1 MLEKINSPED
11 LKKLNI
17 ESLPELAQEI
27 RTLIINTVSKTGGH
41 LAPNLGV
48 VELTVAM
55 HYVFNSPKDKFIFD
69 VGHQCYVHKILTGRK
84 DKFHTLRQ
92 HKGISGFTSIK
103 ESCYDCYGAGHA
115 STSISAAVGIAKA
128 RDIKKEKYK
137 VISLIGDGSLTGGL
151 AYEGINHLGH
161 LGIDMTV
168 ILNDNKMSISK
179 NVGAMARY
187 LETLSVTAHEKRNLK
202 TIFHELGFTYLGPVD
217 GHNIKS
223 LIQVL
228 EKSKSIK
235 GPVLIHVK
243 TIKGKGYIYAENNKP
258 KFHGLGPFNL
268 DNGEVHKTSD
278 IPTYTNVFSQTMIK
292 LANKNKN
299 IIAITAAMPSG
310 TGLDEFGKTFP
321 KRFFDV
327 GIAEQHAVVFAAG
340 LATKGLKPFCAIYS
354 TFLQRAYDQVLHD
367 VCLQNLPV
375 VFCLDRAGIVG
386 DDGPTHHGCFD
397 LAYLRLIP
405 NIVIMAPK
413 DENELQHMLF
423 TASEYNGPIAVRYPK
438 GEGIGVNLDRDF
450 KNLEIGKAELIQDGN
465 DIAVLTIGTTA
476 YLAKEAIK
484 EVDGSIA
491 LVNSRFVKPLDEKLI
506 LELAKKTKNII
517 TVEENCLNCGFGSA
531 VLELLHKHNI
541 QANVKRI
548 GIPDKFIS
556 HGSTELLKK
565 EIGLSKENI
574 VKTLKEMINKK

>member
-1 MLEKINSPED
+1 MLEKIKSPED

-17 ESLPELAQEI
+17 ESLSELAKEI

-69 VGHQCYVHKILTGRK
+69 VSHQCYVHKILTGRK

-128 RDIKKEKYK
+128 RDIRKENYK

-161 LGIDMTV
+161 LGLDMTV

-179 NVGAMARY
+179 NVGAMAHY
-187 LETLSVTAHEKRNLK
+187 LETLSVTAHKKRDLK

-217 GHNIKS
+217 GHNIKE

-228 EKSKSIK
+228 EKSKTIK

-243 TIKGKGYIYAENNKP
+243 TIKGKGYIHAENNKP
-258 KFHGLGPFNL
+258 KFHGISPFDIN
-268 DNGEVHKTSD
+268 NGEAIKKSE
-278 IPTYTNVFSQTMIK
+278 IPTYTAIFSQTLVK
-292 LANKNKN
+292 LAEKNKK
-299 IIAITAAMPSG
+299 IIGITAAMPSG

-321 KRFFDV
+321 ERFFDV

-340 LATKGLKPFCAIYS
+340 LALQGLKPFCAIYS

-423 TASEYNGPIAVRYPK
+423 TASKYNGPIAVRYPR
-438 GEGIGVNLDRDF
+438 GEGIGVKMDKDF
-450 KNLEIGKAELIQDGN
+450 KTLEIGKSELIKDGN
-465 DIAVLTIGTTA
+465 NAAILTIGPTL
-476 YLAKEAIK
+476 YLAEEALK
-484 EVDGSIA
+484 EVNANIA

-506 LELAKKTKNII
+506 SELAKKTKNII
-517 TVEENCLNCGFGSA
+517 TIEENCLNCGFGSA
-531 VLELLHKHNI
+531 VLELLNKHNI
-541 QANVKRI
+541 KANVKRI
-548 GIPDKFIS
+548 GIPDKFIE
-556 HGSTELLKK
+556 HGSTDLLKK

-574 VKTLKEMINKK
+574 IKTINSLLNK